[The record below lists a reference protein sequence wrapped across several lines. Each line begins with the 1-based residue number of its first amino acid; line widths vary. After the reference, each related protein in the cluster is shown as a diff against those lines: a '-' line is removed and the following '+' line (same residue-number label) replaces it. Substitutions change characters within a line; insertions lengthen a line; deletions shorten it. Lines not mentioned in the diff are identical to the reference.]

1 MHKIRTFFTYILI
14 AFSGSL
20 FANTASSG
28 AKWITV
34 KSKASDLPIEGVSIT
49 LNNQY
54 VGTTGPLGRIRINNL
69 KKGDIVSFYHTSY
82 SPRNFNYSQLERAEF
97 EISLYESVLNIQEVV
112 IKANRIE
119 ANFKHNPQEVRTISA
134 KRMNDQFIGSSADVL
149 SIDPNVFVQ
158 KSQSGGGSPMIRGM
172 SSSRVLILVD
182 GIRLNNA
189 IFRSGNVHNVISLD
203 PLSISDVEI
212 SLGPGSVLHGSDA
225 LGGTMHINTYD
236 AHYGDS
242 TEALQ
247 SLIYDFGTNNAQL
260 TRRPNFRISYGGSNW
275 AAMTNITYSQFSN
288 LRMGANTAQRSFSS
302 IENYLALC
310 EPITFGDLD
319 TLRKPSNPLIQPR
332 TDYDQRNLT
341 QKLKFRVTE
350 TGEIKLALYA
360 SQLSE
365 VNRYDRFI
373 ETKNSAPRYAYW
385 NYGPQLWSMLTLAY
399 EDRKLTKLYDRIKWS
414 AAAQGYQ
421 ESRDSR
427 KYRHSEGRQQTELV
441 KMVQAN
447 VDATKKVNSK
457 LSLSYGADWNLNLIS
472 SQAFHYAANDRNNT
486 WDAQTR
492 YADGSHWMSTA
503 AFVNALYNF
512 TPNFSLSGG
521 TRMNHIYMFTPIR
534 FNGFEKDA
542 VWNFI
547 APSGALGA
555 TYSKKNFKY
564 FLNLSTGFRAPN
576 VDDASK
582 VFDSQPG
589 AIVIPNENLKEE
601 RLYSAEIGMK
611 QLLSK
616 NLVLDASL
624 YYSYLD
630 NAMIRAPYS
639 FNGTDNMIY
648 DGEISQILAVQN
660 LDYAIIWGYQFG
672 IRSEFTKSLFW
683 TIHWS
688 HPFGIDSEGNSLR
701 HANPFNA
708 TSQLVFRKKRW
719 SATITGRYNGEMSYE
734 ELSFSERSK
743 THIYAADENGNPYS
757 PRWYTFGIM
766 TNYEFNKNLLLRIG
780 LENITDVQYR
790 PYSSGIV
797 APGRALFIGLRG
809 SI

>member
-1 MHKIRTFFTYILI
+1 
-14 AFSGSL
+14 
-20 FANTASSG
+20 
-28 AKWITV
+28 
-34 KSKASDLPIEGVSIT
+34 
-49 LNNQY
+49 
-54 VGTTGPLGRIRINNL
+54 
-69 KKGDIVSFYHTSY
+69 
-82 SPRNFNYSQLERAEF
+82 
-97 EISLYESVLNIQEVV
+97 
-112 IKANRIE
+112 
-119 ANFKHNPQEVRTISA
+119 
-134 KRMNDQFIGSSADVL
+134 
-149 SIDPNVFVQ
+149 
-158 KSQSGGGSPMIRGM
+158 
-172 SSSRVLILVD
+172 
-182 GIRLNNA
+182 
-189 IFRSGNVHNVISLD
+189 
-203 PLSISDVEI
+203 
-212 SLGPGSVLHGSDA
+212 
-225 LGGTMHINTYD
+225 
-236 AHYGDS
+236 
-242 TEALQ
+242 
-247 SLIYDFGTNNAQL
+247 
-260 TRRPNFRISYGGSNW
+260 
-275 AAMTNITYSQFSN
+275 
-288 LRMGANTAQRSFSS
+288 
-302 IENYLALC
+302 
-310 EPITFGDLD
+310 
-319 TLRKPSNPLIQPR
+319 
-332 TDYDQRNLT
+332 
-341 QKLKFRVTE
+341 
-350 TGEIKLALYA
+350 
-360 SQLSE
+360 
-365 VNRYDRFI
+365 
-373 ETKNSAPRYAYW
+373 
-385 NYGPQLWSMLTLAY
+385 
-399 EDRKLTKLYDRIKWS
+399 
-414 AAAQGYQ
+414 
-421 ESRDSR
+421 
-427 KYRHSEGRQQTELV
+427 
-441 KMVQAN
+441 
-447 VDATKKVNSK
+447 
-457 LSLSYGADWNLNLIS
+457 LIS

-492 YADGSHWMSTA
+492 YADGSRWMSTA
-503 AFVNALYNF
+503 AFANALYNI

-555 TYSKKNFKY
+555 TYSKNNFKY

-616 NLVLDASL
+616 RLVLDASL

-639 FNGTDNMIY
+639 FNGTDSMFY
-648 DGEISQILAVQN
+648 DGEMSQILAVQN

-672 IRSEFTKSLFW
+672 IRTEFTKSLFW

-688 HPFGIDSEGNSLR
+688 HPFGSDSEGNSLR

-757 PRWYTFGIM
+757 PRWYTVGIM

-780 LENITDVQYR
+780 LENITDIQYR

>member
-1 MHKIRTFFTYILI
+1 MCSTT
-14 AFSGSL
+14 L
-20 FANTASSG
+20 FAGSSSSG
-28 AKWITV
+28 PQWITV
-34 KSKASDLPIEGVSIT
+34 KSKASNLPIEGVSIT
-49 LNNQY
+49 VNNQF
-54 VGTTGPLGRIRINNL
+54 VGTTGALGKIRIIEL
-69 KKGDIVSFYHTSY
+69 TEEDIISFYHTSY
-82 SPRNFNYSQLERAEF
+82 APRHFNYKQLERTEF
-97 EISLYESVLNIQEVV
+97 VISLYESILNIQEVV

-119 ANFKHNPQEVRTISA
+119 SDFKHNPQEVRTISA

-182 GIRLNNA
+182 GMRLNNA

-203 PLSISDVEI
+203 PLSISDMEI

-225 LGGTMHINTYD
+225 LGGTMHINTFD

-242 TEALQ
+242 SEALQ

-260 TRRPNFRISYGGSNW
+260 TRRPNFRINYGGSNW

-288 LRMGANTAQRSFSS
+288 VRMGANVSQRSFSS

-310 EPITFGDLD
+310 EPMTFGNLD

-332 TDYDQRNLT
+332 TAYDQRNLT
-341 QKLKFRVTE
+341 QKLKFRVSE
-350 TGEIKLALYA
+350 TSEIKLGLYA

-365 VNRYDRFI
+365 VNRYDRYI
-373 ETKNSAPRYAYW
+373 ETKNGAPRYAYW
-385 NYGPQLWSMLTLAY
+385 NYGPQLWSMATVAY
-399 EDRKLTKLYDRIKWS
+399 EDRTITKVYDRIKWS
-414 AAAQGYQ
+414 GAIQGYQ

-427 KYRHSEGRQQTELV
+427 KYRNPAGRLQTELV
-441 KMVQAN
+441 KMFQAN
-447 VDATKKVNSK
+447 VDATKKINNK
-457 LSLSYGADWNLNLIS
+457 LSISYGADWNINLIS
-472 SQAFHYAANDRNNT
+472 SQALHYAANNRDST
-486 WDAQTR
+486 WNAQTR
-492 YADGSHWMSTA
+492 YADGSRWISTA
-503 AFVNALYNF
+503 AFANALYNI
-512 TPNFSLSGG
+512 TPDFSLSAG
-521 TRMNHIYMFTPIR
+521 TRLNHIYMFAPIR
-534 FNGFEKDA
+534 FNAYEEDA
-542 VWNFI
+542 VWSFI
-547 APSGALGA
+547 APSAAIGA
-555 TYSKKNFKY
+555 TYSKENFKY

-589 AIVIPNENLKEE
+589 SIVIPNENLKEE

-616 NLVLDASL
+616 ILVLDASL

-630 NAMIRAPYS
+630 DAMIRAPLN
-639 FNGTDNMIY
+639 FNGTDSMLY
-648 DGEISQILAVQN
+648 DGEVSQILAVQN
-660 LDYAIIWGYQFG
+660 LDYAVIWGYQFG
-672 IRSEFTKSLFW
+672 IRTELSKTLFW
-683 TIHWS
+683 TVHWS
-688 HPFGIDSEGNSLR
+688 HPFGKDSEGNSLR

-708 TSQLVFRKKRW
+708 TTQLVFRKKKW
-719 SATITGRYNGEMSYE
+719 SATLTGRYNGEMSYD

-757 PRWYTFGIM
+757 PRWYTAGIM
-766 TNYEFNKNLLLRIG
+766 TNYEFNKNILLRVGI
-780 LENITDVQYR
+780 ENITDVQYR

-797 APGRALFIGLRG
+797 APGRAIFIGLRG